1 MADDR
6 SILQKIGDTITDIAP
21 GLATACA
28 LIPGVGTIPAA
39 ALGAVSILG
48 KALGLGSQAKPEEV
62 LTAVSSITD
71 PTVRQNIINAEN
83 AFQLATRDQDI
94 KTLQVQL
101 ADVQGARDMHSSHEK
116 TTGKTDINLYTL
128 SWVIVVGFFA
138 VVALLLFV
146 KIPTEQT
153 NVIFTLLGTLGAG
166 FMLVLQFFYGTNRSS
181 ETKTDMIF
189 NSTKN
194 IQPSSGQ
201 IIGENN

>member
-1 MADDR
+1 MADETT
-6 SILQKIGDTITDIAP
+6 LQKIAGYVKTWAP
-21 GLATACA
+21 GISAALVAT
-28 LIPGVGTIPAA
+28 GVGAPIAGGVA
-39 ALGAVSILG
+39 ALGALANMFALPATATHDDIL
-48 KALGLGSQAKPEEV
+48 A
-62 LTAVSSITD
+62 AVTNAAD
-71 PTVRQNIINAEN
+71 PDTKLKIIAAEN

-128 SWVIVVGFFA
+128 SWVIVVGFFG

-146 KIPTEQT
+146 PIPTNQT

-189 NSTKN
+189 NSSKN
-194 IQPSSGQ
+194 PTPSSGQ